1 MMDLAE
7 IKEAHRIGGI
17 AKCEYD
23 SRRIDWLI
31 SEVERLKM
39 EVHSRTIGERDANAV
54 ISRQAGMLGELRARC
69 ETAEKDRDKQKRS
82 ADDLLAISRDLTAE
96 LDTAHRE
103 RGAAYQKGQEDMR
116 ERAAKE
122 CAGYYKDYRSDYG
135 MMLAEAIRALPIKEA
150 ALSAKEGNNG
160 Q

>member
-1 MMDLAE
+1 MMDLKVVKDDFTSE
-7 IKEAHRIGGI
+7 GTLYPDTI
-17 AKCEYD
+17 A
-23 SRRIDWLI
+23 WLI

-39 EVHSRTIGERDANAV
+39 EVHSRTIGEKDANAV

-69 ETAEKDRDKQKRS
+69 EAAEKDRDKQKRS

-116 ERAAKE
+116 AVAAQAADH
-122 CAGYYKDYRSDYG
+122 CHG
-135 MMLAEAIRALPIKEA
+135 EASTCGDIIASLPIKEA